1 MLAALAEPEVGSR
14 ESEVSESKTIERQGD
29 RSSVLRP
36 PPSVQLIEKTGVVA
50 VVRLDDLSK
59 AVPLT
64 EALVAG
70 GVLAVE
76 FTFTNPAA
84 GGAISAAR
92 EALGSRALIGAG
104 SVLDPETARI
114 AILAGAAFVVT
125 PTLSL
130 PTITLC
136 NRYGISTVIGALTPT
151 EILTAWEGGATFV
164 KVFPASLGGPGYLK
178 DVRGPLPQVK
188 LIPTG
193 GVGLENAGDFIRAG
207 AVAVALGS
215 NLVDARSVANDDW
228 QTITARAQAISE
240 AVRAAR
246 AGRRA

>member
-1 MLAALAEPEVGSR
+1 MTPTPSF
-14 ESEVSESKTIERQGD
+14 IEQD
-29 RSSVLRP
+29 
-36 PPSVQLIEKTGVVA
+36 GVVA
-50 VVRLDDLSK
+50 VVRLDDLSR

-70 GVLAVE
+70 GVRAVE

-84 GGAISAAR
+84 ATAITAAR
-92 EALGSRALIGAG
+92 EVLGDRALIGAG
-104 SVLDPETARI
+104 SVLDAETARV

-125 PTLSL
+125 PTVSL
-130 PTITLC
+130 PVIEIC
-136 NRYGISTVIGALTPT
+136 NRYGVATVIGALTPT
-151 EILTAWEGGATFV
+151 EILTAWQAGATYV
-164 KVFPASLGGPGYLK
+164 KVFPASLGGPRYLR

-193 GVGLENAGDFIRAG
+193 GVDAANAGEFIRVG

-228 QTITARAQAISE
+228 PTITERAQAIVA
-240 AVRAAR
+240 AVANAR
-246 AGRRA
+246 QS

>member
-1 MLAALAEPEVGSR
+1 MSGKSGGVEA
-14 ESEVSESKTIERQGD
+14 IEQG
-29 RSSVLRP
+29 
-36 PPSVQLIEKTGVVA
+36 GVVA

-70 GVLAVE
+70 GVRAVE
-76 FTFTNPAA
+76 FTFTNPTAA
-84 GGAISAAR
+84 GAISAAR

-104 SVLDPETARI
+104 SVLDAETARV

-136 NRYGISTVIGALTPT
+136 HRYGIATVIGALTPT
-151 EILTAWEGGATFV
+151 EILTAWEGGATYV

-193 GVGLENAGDFIRAG
+193 GVGLENAGAFIRAG
-207 AVAVALGS
+207 AVALALGS

-228 QTITARAQAISE
+228 LTITNRAAAISA
-240 AVRAAR
+240 AVREAR
-246 AGRRA
+246 EGRRA